1 MTNQTARP
9 TCPYSLAPE
18 ARPQVPH
25 WTTCSA
31 PMAWA
36 DVSGL
41 TSLFSGPVY
50 LAGSYPA
57 QVTVEPLQA
66 VARPWVSDRSRG
78 MHPRPLL
85 YSGQDA
91 QEWAAQVKH
100 RLMRTRLAR
109 WEARRAPASVRLL
122 ISSAPASV
130 DPSDLAGLLTY
141 ARKLLARIRADKKN
155 SQASKK
161 GAVRASLTSAPH
173 PLTRD
178 EAREAL
184 RWLSRQER
192 IRKAQDAD
200 THRQAKRVRQLAEDR
215 LLELQ
220 VLLATQNG
228 ENRIAGQTSP
238 DKGSIWT
245 GNPKRER
252 VAPRKVKR
260 AGLNLSLLG

>member
-1 MTNQTARP
+1 MTNQTAR
-9 TCPYSLAPE
+9 TLCPYSLAPE
-18 ARPQVPH
+18 VRPQVAH

-31 PMAWA
+31 PMAWV

-41 TSLFSGPVY
+41 TSLFSAPLY
-50 LAGSYPA
+50 LAGSYSA
-57 QVTVEPLQA
+57 KVTVEPLVVEAEVCTLTPFQ
-66 VARPWVSDRSRG
+66 G
-78 MHPRPLL
+78 PLL
-85 YSGQDA
+85 HSGQDT
-91 QEWAAQVKH
+91 QEWQAQVKH
-100 RLMRTRLAR
+100 RLLRTRLAR

-130 DPSDLAGLLTY
+130 DPSDLVGLLAY
-141 ARKLLARIRADKKN
+141 ARKLLARVRADKKN

-220 VLLATQNG
+220 VLLAAQNG
-228 ENRIAGQTSP
+228 ERRIAGQTSP

-260 AGLNLSLLG
+260 AGLNLSLLS